1 MSLEIRVKSVSE
13 FIMVIASVFASGIA
27 IGFLVGFVSFT
38 LIYAFLA

>member
-1 MSLEIRVKSVSE
+1 
-13 FIMVIASVFASGIA
+13 MVIASIFASGIA